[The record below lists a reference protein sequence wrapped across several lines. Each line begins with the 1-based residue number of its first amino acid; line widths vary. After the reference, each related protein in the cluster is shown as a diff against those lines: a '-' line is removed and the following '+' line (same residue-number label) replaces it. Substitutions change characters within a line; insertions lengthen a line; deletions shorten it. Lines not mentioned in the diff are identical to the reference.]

1 MDATTHDDRDK
12 LRRYVARQA
21 RATGRD
27 ERAILREIRA
37 VADLAPAAAGGAGW
51 RRVRAAVDAEDNRH
65 PMGGDPPAGC
75 RWPTP

>member
-1 MDATTHDDRDK
+1 MDARVHDDRDK

-37 VADLAPAAAGGAGW
+37 VAELAAPAAAGSGW
-51 RRVRAAVDAEDNRH
+51 RRVRAAVDAEDRRYST
-65 PMGGDPPAGC
+65 GDGPTAC
-75 RWPTP
+75 RRWPTP

>member
-1 MDATTHDDRDK
+1 MDARVHDDCEK

-37 VADLAPAAAGGAGW
+37 VAELVAPAAAGVGW
-51 RRVRAAVDAEDNRH
+51 RRVRAAVDAEGRRYST
-65 PMGGDPPAGC
+65 AGTPTAC
-75 RWPTP
+75 RRWPTP

>member
-1 MDATTHDDRDK
+1 MDARVHDDRDK

-37 VADLAPAAAGGAGW
+37 VAELVAPAAAGAGW
-51 RRVRAAVDAEDNRH
+51 RRVRAAVDAEGRRYST
-65 PMGGDPPAGC
+65 GGGPTAC
-75 RWPTP
+75 RRWSTP